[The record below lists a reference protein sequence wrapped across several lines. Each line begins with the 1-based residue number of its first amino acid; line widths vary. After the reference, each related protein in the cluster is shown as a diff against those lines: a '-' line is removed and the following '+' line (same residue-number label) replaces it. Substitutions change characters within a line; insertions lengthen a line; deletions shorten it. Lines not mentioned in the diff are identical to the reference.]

1 MTQSNADRLT
11 LPPDGDDAPSTL
23 LLCQECGYNLRGV
36 VGKRCPECGH
46 DLANLRSDQPLIP
59 WVRRREIGAFRAY
72 WSTVFWVSFKYK
84 TFCEE
89 VVRDVDYRDAQRFR
103 WITVGLMYLGVLV
116 GTLGWYVLNWP
127 RLFRDQQVNDAFKAI
142 WPMAI
147 IHVLIALYLIAATG
161 APSYFFDRL
170 DVGVRRRNSAIAMSY
185 YTLGALAWTPVNV
198 LIIVALATLADRHW
212 AAGAIVMM
220 AAAMILVSVADWNYN
235 LERTMRRVMPHKPGR
250 ASIASF
256 AIPALWLVFAV
267 LFLGL
272 LPLVAVYA
280 YVLMCAF

>member
-1 MTQSNADRLT
+1 MTQSNVDRLT
-11 LPPDGDDAPSTL
+11 LPPGGDDTPSTL

-36 VGKRCPECGH
+36 VGGRCPECGH
-46 DLANLRSDQPLIP
+46 DLANLRSDQSLIP

-103 WITVGLMYLGVLV
+103 WITVGLMYLGVLI
-116 GTLGWYVLNWP
+116 GTVGWYVLNWP
-127 RLFRDQQVNDAFKAI
+127 QLFRDQPLNDAFKAI

-147 IHVLIALYLIAATG
+147 IHVLIATYLIAATG

-185 YTLGALAWTPVNV
+185 YTLGALAWTPLNM
-198 LIIVALATLADRHW
+198 LIIVILAPIGLRSMVTAL
-212 AAGAIVMM
+212 IVFM

-250 ASIASF
+250 AAV
-256 AIPALWLVFAV
+256 AALGVPMMWLLLAV
-267 LFLGL
+267 LIFGL
-272 LPLVAVYA
+272 LPLVGLYAVILVYA
-280 YVLMCAF
+280 F

>member
-1 MTQSNADRLT
+1 MNSDVDSLR
-11 LPPDGDDAPSTL
+11 LPPGGDDTPSTL
-23 LLCQECGYNLRGV
+23 LLCLECGYNLRGV
-36 VGKRCPECGH
+36 VGGRCPECGH

-103 WITVGLMYLGVLV
+103 WITVGLIYLGVLIGSV
-116 GTLGWYVLNWP
+116 GWYALKWP
-127 RLFRDQQVNDAFKAI
+127 RLVDDYQINDALKAI

-147 IHVLIALYLIAATG
+147 IHVLIAMYLIGATG

-198 LIIVALATLADRHW
+198 LIIVGIAPFWWSLPVAAIIFM
-212 AAGAIVMM
+212 AAG
-220 AAAMILVSVADWNYN
+220 MIIVSVVDWWYN
-235 LERTMRRVMPHKPGR
+235 LLRTIRRVMPYRPQR
-250 ASIASF
+250 ATVA
-256 AIPALWLVFAV
+256 ALCVPLMWILLIV
-267 LFLGL
+267 LIFGL
-272 LPLVAVYA
+272 LPMIVVYA
-280 YVLMCAF
+280 YVLTNAL